1 MRVLIVDD
9 EAPARARLRRLLEE
23 LEGTEV
29 VGEAADGRAALEA
42 QQALLPD
49 VLLLDIRM
57 PGMDG
62 MEAARELA
70 RLPQPPAVIFTTAYS
85 EHALEAFEAEAIDYL
100 VKPVRKERLEQAL
113 QRVQRLSPA
122 AAEQTEVGE
131 GHRYLTVRKHGGLH
145 LIPVNEIT
153 HFQADNKYV
162 TAYLH
167 GREELLEESLKQLEE
182 EYGERLLRIHRN
194 ALVSLEAL
202 EGLEKDSEGRCYVSL
217 RGIGRGPEISRRH
230 LAQVRRVLKERG

>member
-9 EAPARARLRRLLEE
+9 EAPARDRLRRLIDQLD
-23 LEGTEV
+23 GAEV

-42 QQALLPD
+42 HRALQPD

-62 MEAARELA
+62 MAVARDLA
-70 RLPQPPAVIFTTAYS
+70 RLPQPPVVIFTTAYG
-85 EHALEAFEAEAIDYL
+85 EHALEAFDAEAVDYL

-113 QRVQRLSPA
+113 SRVQRLAPGA
-122 AAEQTEVGE
+122 TEHTGE
-131 GHRYLTVRKHGGLH
+131 GSGRQHLTVRKHGGLH

-162 TAYLH
+162 TAYLT

-182 EYGERLLRIHRN
+182 EFGPRLLRIHRN
-194 ALVSLEAL
+194 ALVSLKAL
-202 EGLEKDSEGRCYVSL
+202 EGLEKDAEGRCYVTL
-217 RGIGRGPEISRRH
+217 HGLGRGPEISRRH
-230 LAQVRRVLKERG
+230 LARVRRVLKERG